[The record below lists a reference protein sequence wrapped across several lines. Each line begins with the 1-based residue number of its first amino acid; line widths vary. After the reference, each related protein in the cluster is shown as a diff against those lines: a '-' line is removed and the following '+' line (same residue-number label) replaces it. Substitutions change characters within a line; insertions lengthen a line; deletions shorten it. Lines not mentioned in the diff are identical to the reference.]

1 MICCMPGLKH
11 ESPMPCMNTVGREDA
26 LEDALEDAARA
37 RVSAVVFIEN
47 MTRTTTEKDEI

>member
-1 MICCMPGLKH
+1 
-11 ESPMPCMNTVGREDA
+11 MNTVGREDA